1 MFQEAEIQ
9 VECFQAELPVGFIY
23 DRREFFPMVS
33 VLSRIV
39 DRFTHDDTVK
49 IADMDLEEL
58 REERSE
64 LKADMELKRDKHEGL
79 AEKRR
84 TKFERLQGTDDDLL
98 EEELA
103 EEIASVEDEMAIYHN
118 EHAQL
123 MDALRVVD
131 GLVAVKRKQDLMEDR
146 GIVEEIENMDREKV
160 VEMLKKENVQEM
172 IRKEKWD
179 DLEDLFRGDLEPE
192 FSGNKRVRDI
202 IDSAKQHSDKSVDEA
217 LRIRDDQRGHDI
229 H

>member
-1 MFQEAEIQ
+1 
-9 VECFQAELPVGFIY
+9 
-23 DRREFFPMVS
+23 MVALIS
-33 VLSRIV
+33 GLI
-39 DRFTHDDTVK
+39 DRFTRDDTVK
-49 IADMDLEEL
+49 IEEMELEEL

-64 LKADMELKRDKHEGL
+64 IKADMELKRDKHEGL

-84 TKFERLQGTDDDLL
+84 KKFERLRGSNDDLL
-98 EEELA
+98 QEELA

-123 MDALRVVD
+123 MDALRVLD
-131 GLVAVKRKQDLMEDR
+131 GLVAVKRKQQLMQDQ
-146 GIVEEIENMDREKV
+146 GIVQDLEEMDREELVDMIKR
-160 VEMLKKENVQEM
+160 EDVQEM

-179 DLEDLFRGDLEPE
+179 DLEDLFRGDLRAD

-202 IDSAKQHSDKSVDEA
+202 IDSAQENDEKSVDEA
-217 LRIRDDQRGHDI
+217 LRIRDKQRGHDI